1 MLPLKSLLV
10 DAVMLQF
17 RLRSGLSVLA
27 LCVAASMPCLVH
39 AEPGASIEPRE
50 VRQWLMRIHDA
61 ASQRNFQGTFVVSAA
76 GAVSSARIFHFFEG
90 TDQFEWIEPLDGQ
103 VRYVL
108 RHNNEVHTVWP
119 SMRTVL
125 VEQRNA
131 AISFPSLLVGR
142 DDRISEVYDVQ
153 TLKPDRAAGHDA
165 NVLLLKPR
173 DGYRYGY
180 RLWAEAQTGL
190 LLRSEV
196 FDERGDVLE
205 VSAFSDVLIGVRSQP
220 ELVLQPMHT
229 PAGYRVIK
237 PQMQPTR
244 LDTEGWELRNPVNGF
259 RSLSCFRRPMELGL
273 KADATRPKTSAL
285 HAVFSD
291 GMTYV
296 SVFIEPYS
304 EDRHAHP
311 MLSSSG
317 ATHTM
322 TSRRGDYW
330 LTVVGDVPAVTLKA
344 FTQSL
349 DRRK

>member
-1 MLPLKSLLV
+1 MRRLKSQRV
-10 DAVMLQF
+10 DAVMLQIRSRM
-17 RLRSGLSVLA
+17 RLAARA
-27 LCVAASMPCLVH
+27 IWAVAFLPCLVF
-39 AEPGASIEPRE
+39 AEPGVSIEPRE

-61 ASQRNFQGTFVVSAA
+61 ASQRNFQGTFVVSS
-76 GAVSSARIFHFFEG
+76 GGVVSSARIFHFFEG
-90 TDQFEWIEPLDGQ
+90 SDQFEWIEPLDGQ
-103 VRYVL
+103 ARYVL

-119 SMRTVL
+119 SMRVVL
-125 VEQRNA
+125 IEQRDA
-131 AISFPSLLVGR
+131 SISFPSLLLGR
-142 DDRISEVYDVQ
+142 DDHISESYDVQ
-153 TLKPDRAAGHDA
+153 TLRSDRAAGHDA

-173 DGYRYGY
+173 DEYRYGY
-180 RLWAEAQTGL
+180 RLWADAQTGL
-190 LLRSEV
+190 LLRAEV
-196 FDERGDVLE
+196 FDERGEVLE

-220 ELVLQPMHT
+220 ELVLQPMQT

-244 LDTEGWELRNPVNGF
+244 LDAEGWELRNQVTGF
-259 RSLSCFRRPMELGL
+259 RPLSCFRRPLELGL
-273 KADATRPKTSAL
+273 KSDASSLATSAL

-291 GMTYV
+291 GITYV

-304 EDRHAHP
+304 EGRGLHP
-311 MLSSSG
+311 TLSSSG

-344 FTQSL
+344 LSQSL